1 MALDPKRLPAHIA
14 IIMDGNG
21 RWAKARGLHRGRGH
35 EAGAETAKAVV
46 RRCRELG
53 IRHLTLYTF
62 SKENWSR
69 PKTEI
74 RILFDL
80 LKRFLRRELPSL
92 IEQDIRLCVLGD
104 EEGLPDS
111 VQKVL
116 ADIQAKTAH
125 CRSMTLNLAVNYSSR
140 DEIVRAA
147 KNLVAKG
154 LAPKDV
160 TEAVLAA
167 ELFTKGQPDPDL
179 IIRTSGELRLSN
191 YLLFQAA
198 YAEFYFTEI
207 LWPDFS
213 PAELERALA
222 EYQHRQRRFGRTGEQ
237 VAEN

>member
-21 RWAKARGLHRGRGH
+21 RWAKASGLQRGRGH